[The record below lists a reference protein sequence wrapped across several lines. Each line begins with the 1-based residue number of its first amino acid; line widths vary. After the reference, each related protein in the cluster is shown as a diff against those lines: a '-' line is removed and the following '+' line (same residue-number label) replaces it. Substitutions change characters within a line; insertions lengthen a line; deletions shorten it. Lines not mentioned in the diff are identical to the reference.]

1 MIAMLAL
8 LFPESLSLY
17 SPEEAESALL
27 LDVGCEPLEAFVE
40 AAAATA
46 EEEEEADEAE
56 AGVTPYSLRN
66 TCALGGPGGSS
77 MTVTILV
84 LSALS

>member
-1 MIAMLAL
+1 M
-8 LFPESLSLY
+8 
-17 SPEEAESALL
+17 
-27 LDVGCEPLEAFVE
+27 E

-46 EEEEEADEAE
+46 EEADEAE

-77 MTVTILV
+77 MTVTMLV

>member
-1 MIAMLAL
+1 MIAILAL
-8 LFPESLSLY
+8 LFPESLSLF
-17 SPEEAESALL
+17 SPQEAESALL

-46 EEEEEADEAE
+46 EEADEAE

>member
-1 MIAMLAL
+1 MIAILAL
-8 LFPESLSLY
+8 LFPESLSLF

-46 EEEEEADEAE
+46 EEEADEAE

-77 MTVTILV
+77 MTVTMLV

>member
-8 LFPESLSLY
+8 LFPESLSLF
-17 SPEEAESALL
+17 SPQEAESALL

-46 EEEEEADEAE
+46 EVEEADEAE
-56 AGVTPYSLRN
+56 PGVTPYSLRN